1 MVGPTLL
8 KESSWVLVQGVKAED
23 GDEGED
29 DGEGDVKRDY
39 MTTSA
44 DCSNTVGIGEERERR
59 RGGAL

>member
-44 DCSNTVGIGEERERR
+44 D
-59 RGGAL
+59 